1 MRFLA
6 RQRVVGTGL
15 ALFLCVGWVIA
26 QAFSAPSAE
35 DARPPALEV
44 PPPTRPESTAPR
56 PADTRPAAPAGK
68 EKQAALIVVHVPENA
83 VIWFGDQ
90 KMTQTGVR
98 RTFQSPPLEPGKSY
112 FYTMKIARPN
122 PTAGQPDVV
131 SEHEVG
137 VTPGQTTEIN
147 FLKPGEGTVIVP
159 GQIYTPPRRI
169 LPPLFRPSEG
179 SGYR

>member
-6 RQRVVGTGL
+6 RHWLLCTGL
-15 ALFLCVGWVIA
+15 ALLLGNGKTIA
-26 QAFSAPSAE
+26 QSPPALPTD
-35 DARPPALEV
+35 DARPPELKVLPIKAD
-44 PPPTRPESTAPR
+44 STAPR
-56 PADTRPAAPAGK
+56 PADTKPAAPAGK
-68 EKQAALIVVHVPENA
+68 EKQAALIIVHVPENA

-90 KMTQTGVR
+90 KMTQTGVK